1 MMKVELNFKPCTART
16 GSSKPGLVNGHVKL
30 AQFCEPSGIAAVPS
44 THTLVV
50 ADAGNHCIRL
60 IDIHGMVSTLAGSG
74 VPGFLDGHGQDAQ
87 LHAPNDIVVCSTE
100 RVWVAD
106 TGNHRLRVIDSEG
119 NVQTPDIEQALVA
132 PCRLAWRAPD
142 VLVAVEEAPD
152 SEVLRCFK
160 VSYVQPS
167 A

>member
-1 MMKVELNFKPCTART
+1 MMKVEFNSKPWTART

-30 AQFCEPSGIAAVPS
+30 ALFCEPSGIAAVPS

-60 IDIHGMVSTLAGSG
+60 IDIHGMVFTLAGSG

-87 LHAPNDIVVCSTE
+87 LHAPNDIVVLD
-100 RVWVAD
+100 RKVWVAD
-106 TGNHRLRVIDSEG
+106 TGNHSLRVIDSEG
-119 NVQTPDIEQALVA
+119 NVQTPDTEHALVA

-160 VSYVQPS
+160 VSCVQPL